1 MRMGLCLLV
10 LLASGLSLATP
21 AAQPAP
27 LVYTLAPV
35 IDGDTVTAIAIEL
48 QFRAGAGNE
57 TTLELPKEW
66 GGKDKLYEA
75 LSDFQV
81 HGAGAS
87 IRAGDKP
94 EWRIVHHRAN
104 ALLRVRY
111 LVHDAAGSSGENAYR
126 PVVLPQRIAVIG
138 QTVFA
143 APAGT
148 RDEQPVEFRF
158 KGFPKR
164 WAFASDLEHG
174 HLDYRGLLESVTVA
188 GDFRVLTR
196 QIHGVPLRVA
206 IQGQWPFQDA
216 WFADQLAAISHAQY
230 DFWKDAPRPYLV
242 TFTQLAIGSGT
253 SGAGTGLGD
262 AFAMFATADY
272 DVHDLIRTL
281 AHEMT
286 HTWIPARLGVM
297 PEGPSNEA
305 LEYWFSE
312 GFTDYY
318 ALRGLMRSRLWSVQD
333 FAASF
338 NLTLKRYAGSPARL
352 APNKHIGDGFWKDS
366 NLQQLPYDRGLLFA
380 TRVDQELRRA
390 SQGMVSLDDL
400 VLAMRHRYE
409 AAREPIRESFI
420 AAMAKR
426 GIDVKPELTRFI
438 DEGSDLALDADTF
451 APCGH
456 IESRDLPTFHRGFD
470 IDATIRNH
478 MRISGV
484 DPELP
489 AWRAGLRDGMT
500 LIKRD
505 AGMIGDSTREI
516 AYRVLDNGAERVIR
530 YLPQGHG
537 TVPVQALVLHVEE
550 SVNALADC
558 RRRLGA
564 GD

>member
-1 MRMGLCLLV
+1 MRIGLCLLV
-10 LLASGLSLATP
+10 LLAPGLALAVP

-27 LVYTLAPV
+27 LLYTLAPV

-111 LVHDAAGSSGENAYR
+111 LVHDAAGSSGDNAYR

-216 WFADQLAAISHAQY
+216 WFADQLAAISNAQY

-272 DVHDLIRTL
+272 DVHDLVRTL

-352 APNKHIGDGFWKDS
+352 APNKQIGDGFWKDS

-390 SQGMVSLDDL
+390 SQGMVSLDDV
-400 VLAMRHRYE
+400 VLAMRHRYGE
-409 AAREPIRESFI
+409 AR
-420 AAMAKR
+420 
-426 GIDVKPELTRFI
+426 
-438 DEGSDLALDADTF
+438 
-451 APCGH
+451 
-456 IESRDLPTFHRGFD
+456 
-470 IDATIRNH
+470 
-478 MRISGV
+478 
-484 DPELP
+484 
-489 AWRAGLRDGMT
+489 
-500 LIKRD
+500 
-505 AGMIGDSTREI
+505 
-516 AYRVLDNGAERVIR
+516 
-530 YLPQGHG
+530 
-537 TVPVQALVLHVEE
+537 
-550 SVNALADC
+550 
-558 RRRLGA
+558 
-564 GD
+564 

>member
-1 MRMGLCLLV
+1 MRIGLCLLV
-10 LLASGLSLATP
+10 LLAPGLALAVP

-27 LVYTLAPV
+27 LLYTLAPV

-216 WFADQLAAISHAQY
+216 WFADQLAAISNAQY
-230 DFWKDAPRPYLV
+230 DFWKDALRPYLV

-272 DVHDLIRTL
+272 DVHDLVRTL
-281 AHEMT
+281 GHEMT

-318 ALRGLMRSRLWSVQD
+318 ALRGLMRSRLWSAQD

-352 APNKHIGDGFWKDS
+352 APNKQIGDGFWKDS

-390 SQGMVSLDDL
+390 SQGMVSLDDV
-400 VLAMRHRYE
+400 VLAMRHRYGE
-409 AAREPIRESFI
+409 AREPIRESFI

-451 APCGH
+451 APCGR

-489 AWRAGLRDGMT
+489 GWRAGLRDGMT